1 MYVARESLYVG
12 EYQELGYKLALRG
25 AYFLEHDTKKRSDAF
40 ERIREVYKA
49 RSDIVHGGRKRPTNL
64 DELVSYAQE
73 YLQRSILKLLSNPDD
88 MRRIRKIP
96 EKEELHFLDELI
108 LKGDSK
114 SDGG

>member
-1 MYVARESLYVG
+1 
-12 EYQELGYKLALRG
+12 
-25 AYFLEHDTKKRSDAF
+25 
-40 ERIREVYKA
+40 
-49 RSDIVHGGRKRPTNL
+49 
-64 DELVSYAQE
+64 